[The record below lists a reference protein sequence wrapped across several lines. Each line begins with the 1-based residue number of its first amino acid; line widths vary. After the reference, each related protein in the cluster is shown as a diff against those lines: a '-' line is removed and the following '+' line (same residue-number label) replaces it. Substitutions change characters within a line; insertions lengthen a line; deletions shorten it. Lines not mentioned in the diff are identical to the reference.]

1 MLGFRNRTPRTRTG
15 QGQQALPALPLYGVE
30 DAELALQRF
39 VTRPFGEPFAL
50 EDGAKVTFRRAG
62 HILGAA
68 TVVIERGSRRIMFS
82 GDLGGY

>member
-1 MLGFRNRTPRTRTG
+1 M
-15 QGQQALPALPLYGVE
+15 
-30 DAELALQRF
+30 
-39 VTRPFGEPFAL
+39 TRPFGEPFAL

-68 TVVIERGSRRIMFS
+68 TVDIEWGSRRIMVS